1 MRTIGS
7 TCQADLARRC
17 STTELHPRFEREEI
31 MSSGRRDATFNC
43 SAKWNI
49 RIIESKQDIKRIPCS
64 ENRYEEINDCRYL
77 LDCASH
83 GLVRADPV
91 AVADA
96 FSASN
101 SFSYRQHLPIG
112 SRRQDPR
119 EAGEKVSR
127 PTRHHD

>member
-1 MRTIGS
+1 
-7 TCQADLARRC
+7 
-17 STTELHPRFEREEI
+17 
-31 MSSGRRDATFNC
+31 MSSGRRDATFLI
-43 SAKWNI
+43 APQKWNI

-64 ENRYEEINDCRYL
+64 ENRYEKINDCRYL

-83 GLVRADPV
+83 GLVRADPG

-101 SFSYRQHLPIG
+101 SFSYRERLPIG
-112 SRRQDPR
+112 SRRQDPP

-127 PTRHHD
+127 SARDHH